1 MVSVYYASPPLAG
14 VTKLN
19 FSTVCGLFNDIF
31 KRRTALLC
39 STNHPNSSILAVL
52 LNTKQQISAL
62 LFYFVVYTVD
72 YPHPLVCNLFIYFLS
87 TMALIPIYI
96 YNSTMLPCSSFLK
109 RLVKEGLLCVI
120 FHF

>member
-72 YPHPLVCNLFIYFLS
+72 YPHPLVCNLFIYFF
-87 TMALIPIYI
+87 IYNGSNTHI

>member
-39 STNHPNSSILAVL
+39 STNHPNSSILVVL

-96 YNSTMLPCSSFLK
+96 YIILPCY
-109 RLVKEGLLCVI
+109 LVALS
-120 FHF
+120 